1 MRRPR
6 SAGSDLAVKWVAE
19 NWDVVFCVSA
29 IVAALVFSPGAH
41 PGDATVFD
49 RFVDLVFGDRNG

>member
-1 MRRPR
+1 M
-6 SAGSDLAVKWVAE
+6 KWVAE